1 MNDLAKIVTVFKIW
15 GWGRASFILAVVL
28 MVNKVITFDQAIT
41 LILVALLLERNHLS
55 KRVS

>member
-1 MNDLAKIVTVFKIW
+1 MNEFSKIVAVSKIW

-41 LILVALLLERNHLS
+41 LILVALLLERNHIS